1 MTAKTELSSWTVQEI
16 SLINTVDLFRLK
28 PRIMKKAEAR
38 FDSMRTPLTRYCE
51 DSGIEFPEGT
61 DLIKGQIARGEN
73 HNGFPF
79 VSFDLPQKFS
89 KTEFYTYRALFW
101 WGHYLGFSL
110 ILKGEKLPQFA
121 KRLTEI
127 QNEKE
132 WSSVY
137 YSTSPWEWEMN
148 DENFKSV
155 SKTDPQLMLSQIEE
169 VGILKLIRIY
179 PVSAEKFADLDW
191 EKLGLQAFK
200 TFSTI
205 TR

>member
-1 MTAKTELSSWTVQEI
+1 MRMPLS
-16 SLINTVDLFRLK
+16 
-28 PRIMKKAEAR
+28 
-38 FDSMRTPLTRYCE
+38 RYLE
-51 DSGIEFPEGT
+51 ESGIVFPEGT

-89 KTEFYTYRALFW
+89 KTEFYTFRVLFW

-110 ILKGEKLPQFA
+110 ILKGERLPQFT
-121 KRLTEI
+121 KRLAEI
-127 QNEKE
+127 QNEEE
-132 WSSVY
+132 WNSVY

-155 SKTDPQLMLSQIEE
+155 SQTDPQEILSQIEK
-169 VGILKLIRIY
+169 VGVLKLIRIY
-179 PVSAEKFADLDW
+179 PVSEEAFADLDW
-191 EKLGLQAFK
+191 GKLGLQAFK

>member
-1 MTAKTELSSWTVQEI
+1 L
-16 SLINTVDLFRLK
+16 
-28 PRIMKKAEAR
+28 KKAEAR
-38 FDSMRTPLTRYCE
+38 FDSMRTSLSRYCE
-51 DSGIEFPEGT
+51 ESGIVFPEGT
-61 DLIKGQIARGEN
+61 DLVKGQIARGEN
-73 HNGFPF
+73 HNCFPF

-89 KTEFYTYRALFW
+89 KTEFYTFRALFW

-110 ILKGEKLPQFA
+110 ILKGERLPQFA
-121 KRLTEI
+121 KRLAEI
-127 QNEKE
+127 QNEEE

-155 SKTDPQLMLSQIEE
+155 SKTDPQIILSQIEE
-169 VGILKLIRIY
+169 VGVLKLIRIY
-179 PVSAEKFADLDW
+179 PVSAEAFADLDW
-191 EKLGLQAFK
+191 EKLGLRAFK